1 MYEAQIAAM
10 LAKEDYQGAATLQ
23 ARQALATGAAAA
35 ENQDEDNNDAGE
47 DAPWPNNEDEEE
59 SSADEQAW
67 PAADEETH
75 TLKMLYQGNMEEVAR
90 QEEQSKKAKMFM
102 RKHDV

>member
-1 MYEAQIAAM
+1 MTESAQPASQIVAALPPAVYEAQIADM

-35 ENQDEDNNDAGE
+35 ENPDEENNDAGE

-75 TLKMLYQGNMEEVAR
+75 TQDAVPG
-90 QEEQSKKAKMFM
+90 
-102 RKHDV
+102 